1 MDILYIQVL
10 FRTFINMFIIHI
22 ITSTDVG
29 GAEKSLL
36 RLVTEF
42 DRRGVSQLVI
52 SLKRPGVIAKSILGL
67 GVPVLSFRADFFN
80 IINIFYKVSKDQ
92 NSIIQSWM
100 YHSDFIGS
108 IFSVF
113 FRIKIVWNIRQT
125 SFSIGDPLLTKV
137 IMKLCACLS
146 SFIPER
152 VICVANSAA
161 VNHIRC
167 GYSKKKIVII
177 PNGYEIKDFIPLNK
191 VDSLR
196 SSLNVT
202 KENIL
207 VGIVGR
213 FHVAKDIVTFVSMAK
228 ELLRNDKKFVFIM
241 IGMGFDQNNLRLL
254 SLLDEMNVTN
264 SFRLVGI
271 QENTNEYYSIMNIFC
286 LTSVTEGFPNV
297 LVEAMLNGVPVFST
311 KCGDAHIILNNDQF
325 LSEIRDY
332 KSLANKIISFIQKSK
347 EEQLSLI
354 KSNREIA
361 IERYSISA
369 VTNVYL
375 ELYNRVLLCV
385 D

>member
-1 MDILYIQVL
+1 
-10 FRTFINMFIIHI
+10 MFIIHI

-52 SLKRPGVIAKSILGL
+52 SLKMPGVVARSILGL

-80 IINIFYKVSKDQ
+80 IIKTFCKVSKDQ
-92 NSIIQSWM
+92 NSVIQSWM

-108 IFSVF
+108 IFSVI
-113 FRIKIVWNIRQT
+113 FRIKVVWNIRQT

-137 IMKLCACLS
+137 IMKLCAYLS
-146 SFIPER
+146 SFIPEK

-161 VNHIRC
+161 ENHIRF

-177 PNGYEIKDFIPLNK
+177 PNGYEIEDFMLLTK
-191 VDSLR
+191 VISLR

-213 FHVAKDIVTFVSMAK
+213 FHASKDIVTFVSMAK

-241 IGMGFDQNNLRLL
+241 IGMGFDKNNLRLL

-297 LVEAMLNGVPVFST
+297 LVEAMLNSVPVFST
-311 KCGDAHIILNNDQF
+311 KCGDARVILNNDQF
-325 LSEIRDY
+325 LCDIRDY

-347 EEQLSLI
+347 EEQLGLI

-369 VTNVYL
+369 VANVYL
-375 ELYNRVLLCV
+375 ELYNRIFLCV
-385 D
+385 E